1 MKDNSLIS
9 TVIVD
14 DEEAA
19 VDNLCFEL
27 RRHEGIRV
35 EGIAGKGSAGI
46 RLIEKKRPDLVFLD
60 VELPDMMGMDVAN
73 HLHNTVN
80 WGMQIVFYTAY
91 DKYLIDALRNFAFD
105 FLLKPIDPKEL
116 DVVIQRVRLNF
127 DTDQGTLQPPLPVGS
142 PVVTEKSFMVVTPT
156 GDLRILRVS
165 EIGYFRYL
173 SARKIWEA
181 VLTNG
186 IFIPLRRN
194 TSAENLC
201 AYDAS
206 FVQVHQSFIIN
217 LNYLVMVQ
225 GTRCIMYP
233 PFDGVEEV
241 QVSKKF
247 RKEMIEKFYQL

>member
-91 DKYLIDALRNFAFD
+91 DKYLI
-105 FLLKPIDPKEL
+105 
-116 DVVIQRVRLNF
+116 VNF

-247 RKEMIEKFYQL
+247 RKEMMEKFYQL